1 MKKTVEIK
9 NKIMKTR
16 GWKAKFLLMLLSFV
30 FIQSTLAQ
38 VLVTGKIT
46 DENGES
52 VIGASILI
60 KGTTVGTITDIDG
73 NFTLAASEGDVIVCS
88 FVGYLSQEI
97 AVSSETATLDLILLP
112 DLIGIE
118 EIVVTAYGTATK
130 ATLTGSVATVAG
142 EDIVESPVLNISNT
156 LAGRIQGLI
165 TVSRTG
171 EPGYDESDIYIRG
184 VNTFGNAS
192 PLIVVDG
199 VPGRSM
205 SRLDPNTIE
214 SISVLKD
221 ASAAIYGA
229 QAANGVILIT
239 TKRGVT
245 GKPKVNFSYN
255 LGFLRP
261 TIIPE
266 MCDAAEYATLL
277 NEIDTYAGNPERYT
291 ADDIQKFRDG
301 SSPWT
306 HPNTDWF
313 KETLKPWSQQHI
325 GNLSLSG
332 GTERI
337 NYYVSVSARTQDG
350 MYYNSGTRYN
360 QYDFRTNLDGKI
372 SNNIKLGINVSG
384 RLEDRNYPTRSAQS
398 IFRAVMRGKP
408 HMPAYWP
415 TGEPGPDIEY
425 GDNPV
430 VVSTKATGY
439 DHDKDY
445 VLNSNFILD
454 VNIPWIKGLS
464 LKGNAAIDKTL
475 GYRKIW
481 QTPWYLYSWDGVS
494 TNPYGD
500 PLLVKGQKG
509 YSEPRLTQYSNDGTD
524 ILLNGLL
531 KFERDFLSDHTVNF
545 LAGAERITGQW
556 DQYEAYRRYYI
567 SPEIDQLFAGGQD
580 ELNNSGSASATARLN
595 YFGRMNYDF
604 RNKYFIE
611 FVWRYQGSFIFEKSS
626 RYGFFPGVSLG
637 YLISA
642 EDFWQENLGF
652 INFFK
657 IRGSWGKTGNDLI
670 APFQYMSTYSFNNYW
685 LASYWM
691 WESLLFIDN
700 GGTGFNLG
708 LQANTIPNRNVTWET
723 AVQRNIGF
731 DADFL
736 EGRFSLT
743 ADYFSN
749 LRTDILWRRN
759 ATVPAS
765 AGMILPDENI
775 GEVENKGFDFNLE
788 YKSTAG
794 NISYQVG
801 LNGGYA
807 KNKILFWDE
816 PPGAPEWQQ
825 STGRPINSGLYYQ
838 AIGIFADQAA
848 VDAYP
853 HWAGARQG
861 DIIFEDY
868 NNDGVIDADDRVRH
882 DKSNVPTFSGGLS
895 ASLQYK
901 GFDLSLLFQGAA
913 GATRYVNTE
922 SGDIGNFRKVFY
934 DNRWTEDNPNADW
947 PRTYNRGNE
956 YWRSQGNTFWL
967 YNTDYIRLKNLEIGY
982 SLPAT
987 MLGKAGIQKL
997 RFYLSGFN
1005 LLTFMRELKD
1015 FDPEIIRSDGREYPN
1030 QKIINFGVNAT
1041 F

>member
-46 DENGES
+46 DENGEA

-97 AVSSETATLDLILLP
+97 AVSSETATLDIILLP

-130 ATLTGSVATVAG
+130 ATLSGSVATVAG
-142 EDIVESPVLNISNT
+142 GEIVESPVLNVSNT
-156 LAGRIQGLI
+156 LAGRVPGLI

-184 VNTFGNAS
+184 VNTFGDAS

-239 TKRGVT
+239 TKRGTT
-245 GKPKVNFSYN
+245 GKPTVNFSYN

-261 TIIPE
+261 TIVPE

-313 KETLKPWSQQHI
+313 AETLKPWSQQHI
-325 GNLSLSG
+325 GNVSLSG

-337 NYYVSVSARTQDG
+337 NYYVSASARTQDG

-384 RLEDRNYPTRSAQS
+384 RMEDRNYPTRSAQD
-398 IFRAVMRGKP
+398 IFRMIMRGKP

-464 LKGNAAIDKTL
+464 FKGNAAIDKTL

-494 TNPYGD
+494 TNPDGD

-531 KFERDFLSDHTVNF
+531 QFERDFLGDHTVNF

-567 SPEIDQLFAGGQD
+567 SPEIEQLFAGGQD
-580 ELNNSGSASATARLN
+580 ELNNSGYASSSARLN

-611 FVWRYQGSFIFEKSS
+611 FVWRYQGSYIFEQSS
-626 RYGFFPGVSLG
+626 RYGLFPGVSLG

-642 EDFWQENLGF
+642 EEFWQENLGF

-700 GGTGFNLG
+700 GGTGFNQA
-708 LQANTIPNRNVTWET
+708 LQASSIPNRNVTWET

-743 ADYFSN
+743 ADYFNN

-775 GEVENKGFDFNLE
+775 GEVENKGFDFSLQ

-868 NNDGVIDADDRVRH
+868 NKDGVIDANDRVRN
-882 DKSNVPTFSGGLS
+882 DKSNIPTFTGGLS

-901 GFDLSLLFQGAA
+901 GFDVSLLFQGAA

-956 YWRSQGNTFWL
+956 YWRNQGNTFWL

-982 SLPAT
+982 SLPST
-987 MLGKAGIQKL
+987 VLGKAGIQNL

-1005 LLTFMRELKD
+1005 LLTFTRELKD